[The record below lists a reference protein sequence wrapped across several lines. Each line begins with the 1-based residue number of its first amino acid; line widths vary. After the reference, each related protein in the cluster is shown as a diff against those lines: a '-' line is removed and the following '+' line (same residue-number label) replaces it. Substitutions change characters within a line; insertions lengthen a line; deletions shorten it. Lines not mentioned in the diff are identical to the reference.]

1 MGRSRFVNRILGA
14 LAAVMLAVLVFA
26 PPAEARCWRVG
37 HHWHCAP
44 VRRHVVSRVYRPLY
58 PYADYQ
64 YYRPYLY
71 QPYPYYASYP
81 APGRRPD
88 VHGCF
93 LIEPF
98 CW

>member
-1 MGRSRFVNRILGA
+1 MGEDVDVNRILGA
-14 LAAVMLAVLVFA
+14 LAAVMFVLVAVA

-37 HHWHCAP
+37 HRWRCSPA
-44 VRRHVVSRVYRPLY
+44 RHVVYRRPPPNLAEY
-58 PYADYQ
+58 E

-81 APGRRPD
+81 RPPGGPLA
-88 VHGCF
+88 CSLPF
-93 LIEPF
+93 YF